1 MIIQDIKK
9 LDRTMLIL
17 LFGVLLSHL
26 GTYLV
31 IPMLPIMLK
40 IDAALSLAQI
50 GMILA
55 MNAISFQ
62 FGSLLGGF
70 LADRIGRRFIIGL
83 GAMIGAVGLIGFG
96 LFNIFGLLLVASLI
110 TGLGNGLNAPSTKAA
125 IAALAS
131 EETQTTAFSMRGI
144 AANIGTAA
152 AGLIIFFVV
161 TGSSKLI
168 FWIAGVIYVVLA
180 LKSWFFLPKN
190 CGDANCPVIPSGAYK
205 EVFKNKPF
213 IMFGV
218 VSVVIWALYAQ
229 LALTLPLRATEVL
242 PDPSNVALIW
252 TINSGIVILAQNVM
266 TGKVIQRLHP
276 LTALAFG
283 MLFIGF
289 GVGSLY
295 FATSFFHLVLSGAI
309 FVVGEMLILPTIDST
324 ISQLSTAGLIG
335 LFFGLA
341 NVMSGLG
348 EAGGN
353 FIGGQLLQ
361 IGTEVSYLPWVVYG
375 ATGVALFLVVLLL
388 KKWQPLEQLLQK
400 ATTQDD
406 KPRHAPRVQPGP
418 TKNRSHPFS
427 GWEQEV
433 FFRKKNHPQR

>member
-1 MIIQDIKK
+1 M
-9 LDRTMLIL
+9 
-17 LFGVLLSHL
+17 
-26 GTYLV
+26 
-31 IPMLPIMLK
+31 
-40 IDAALSLAQI
+40 
-50 GMILA
+50 
-55 MNAISFQ
+55 
-62 FGSLLGGF
+62 
-70 LADRIGRRFIIGL
+70 
-83 GAMIGAVGLIGFG
+83 
-96 LFNIFGLLLVASLI
+96 
-110 TGLGNGLNAPSTKAA
+110 
-125 IAALAS
+125 
-131 EETQTTAFSMRGI
+131 
-144 AANIGTAA
+144 
-152 AGLIIFFVV
+152 
-161 TGSSKLI
+161 
-168 FWIAGVIYVVLA
+168 VLA

-406 KPRHAPRVQPGP
+406 KPRHAPRVQP
-418 TKNRSHPFS
+418 
-427 GWEQEV
+427 
-433 FFRKKNHPQR
+433 